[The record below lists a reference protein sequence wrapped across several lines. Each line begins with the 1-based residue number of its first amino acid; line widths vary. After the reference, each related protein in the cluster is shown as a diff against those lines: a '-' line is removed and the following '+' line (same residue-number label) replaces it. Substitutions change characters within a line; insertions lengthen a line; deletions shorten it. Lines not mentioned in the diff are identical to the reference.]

1 MDAQALRRISTTLK
15 ADIARGRLPGAVFM
29 VSQCGDTLAFDA
41 LGRQDG
47 RAEAGAATPMRQDS
61 IFRFYSM
68 TKPIVSLA
76 ALMLVEEGG
85 LMIGDPVSRYLPEF
99 ARQKVAVMRGN
110 KLQLE
115 PAWRDM
121 TVHDLLRHTSGLTY
135 EFLGDDPVQQQY
147 KAADIASRNRSNREM
162 CRLLAALPLARQP
175 GAAWQYSRSTD
186 VLGAVL
192 EAVSGMTL
200 GELLEQRILGPL
212 GMQDTAFHVPVDKQH
227 RLAEPFANDPDTGE
241 PVTMIDLREPPLG
254 ESGGGGLASTAAD
267 YARFLQMMLNGGRLD
282 GVRLASRKTIAWMTA
297 DHLGRIAIEGDLL
310 PPGHGF
316 GLGVAVR
323 TQAGLAPTP
332 GSTGMYYWSGI
343 GGTSFFVDPQEQMF
357 AMLLTQAPGQRV
369 YYRTLFRN
377 MVYGAV
383 E

>member
-47 RAEAGAATPMRQDS
+47 ACRSRCRNPHASGLHLPV
-61 IFRFYSM
+61 FYSM

-267 YARFLQMMLNGGRLD
+267 YARF
-282 GVRLASRKTIAWMTA
+282 
-297 DHLGRIAIEGDLL
+297 
-310 PPGHGF
+310 PPDD
-316 GLGVAVR
+316 A
-323 TQAGLAPTP
+323 
-332 GSTGMYYWSGI
+332 
-343 GGTSFFVDPQEQMF
+343 
-357 AMLLTQAPGQRV
+357 QR
-369 YYRTLFRN
+369 RP
-377 MVYGAV
+377 A
-383 E
+383 

>member
-1 MDAQALRRISTTLK
+1 MDAAALRRISATLK

-29 VSQCGDTLAFDA
+29 VSQCGDTMAFDA
-41 LGRQDG
+41 LGQQDP
-47 RAEAGAATPMRQDS
+47 AAGSPMRQDS

-68 TKPIVSLA
+68 TKPVVSLA
-76 ALMLVEEGG
+76 ALMLMEEGK
-85 LMIGDPVSRYLPEF
+85 LMVGDPVSAYLPEF
-99 ARQKVAVMRGN
+99 GKQKVAVMRGN

-115 PAWRDM
+115 PVWRGM

-147 KAADIASRNRSNREM
+147 KAADIASRKRSNRDM
-162 CRLLAALPLARQP
+162 SKVLAALPLARQP
-175 GAAWQYSRSTD
+175 GAVWQYSRSTD
-186 VLGAVL
+186 ILGAVL
-192 EAVSGMTL
+192 EVVSGMTL
-200 GELLEQRILGPL
+200 GELLQQRILGPL
-212 GMQDTAFHVPVDKQH
+212 GMQDTAFHVPPDKQH
-227 RLAEPFANDPDTGE
+227 RLAEPFANDPDTGAA
-241 PVTMIDLREPPLG
+241 VNMIDPREPPPG
-254 ESGGGGLASTAAD
+254 ESGGGGLTSTAAD

-323 TQAGLAPTP
+323 TQAGLAPSP
-332 GSTGMYYWSGI
+332 GSIGMYYWSGI
-343 GGTSFFVDPQEQMF
+343 GGTSFFVDQQEQMF
-357 AMLLTQAPGQRV
+357 AMLLTQAPGQRI
-369 YYRTLFRN
+369 YYRNLFRN